1 MSVGNGRWL
10 NVIIAIPRGNMMD
23 RFQAMQMYVQV
34 VDAGSFSAAARI
46 LNIGQ
51 PAVSKTIAQLEKH
64 LDVRLLLRT
73 THGLTPTEAGLR
85 FYERV
90 RIALQQA
97 EEAEIAAR
105 SADKGLSGILRVAAA
120 PTFARLHVIPFLP
133 HFMQQHPEL
142 QVDIRL
148 DDRPIDLIA
157 EGIDI
162 CLRMGNLQ
170 DSGAVARKLATSRR
184 SVLATADYLSRFGY
198 PTHPRELSQHE
209 ALVFSQVNDSWHFRR
224 GDEVENVVLRGRLH
238 LSAAEGVRAA
248 VLASMGITIASDW
261 MFSQEIAT
269 GEVERVVNEWT
280 LPDIDLW
287 AVFPGG
293 RMATAKARQFS
304 TFVEALLQA

>member
-1 MSVGNGRWL
+1 
-10 NVIIAIPRGNMMD
+10 MD

-73 THGLTPTEAGLR
+73 THGLTPTEAGQR
-85 FYERV
+85 FYERA
-90 RIALQQA
+90 RITLQQA
-97 EEAEIAAR
+97 DEAEIAAR
-105 SADKGLSGILRVAAA
+105 GADKGLTGILRVAAA
-120 PTFARLHVIPFLP
+120 PTFARLHVIPQLAT
-133 HFMQQHPEL
+133 FMEQHPEL
-142 QVDIRL
+142 KIDIRL
-148 DDRPIDLIA
+148 DDRPIDLIS

-184 SVLATADYLSRFGY
+184 SALATAEYLSRFGY
-198 PTHPRELSQHE
+198 PQHPRELSQHE
-209 ALVFSQVNDSWHFRR
+209 ALIFSPLNATWSFHR
-224 GDEVENVVLRGRLH
+224 GDEVENVSLQGRLH
-238 LSAAEGVRAA
+238 LSAAEGIRSA
-248 VLASMGITIASDW
+248 VLAHMGVTVASDW
-261 MFSQEIAT
+261 MFAQEIADGT
-269 GEVERVVNEWT
+269 VERLVSDWT

-293 RMATAKARQFS
+293 RMATAKARQFAA
-304 TFVEALLQA
+304 FVEALF